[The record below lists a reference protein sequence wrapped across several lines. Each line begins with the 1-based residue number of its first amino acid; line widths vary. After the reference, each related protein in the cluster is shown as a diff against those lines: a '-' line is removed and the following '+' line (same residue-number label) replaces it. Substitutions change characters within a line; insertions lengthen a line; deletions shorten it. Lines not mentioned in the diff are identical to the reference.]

1 MPSWGGLGAS
11 CRHVVSYLEPCW
23 AILSDHGGHLGL
35 SEAALE
41 PSLAILGALTPRD
54 RARPGPGNLLELS
67 WAASEACRTT
77 LAALVA
83 FLGRLGCFGE
93 PRGGAMA
100 GQGPVGVGVVQSTG
114 RCRRTGEGEGGVPE
128 KTTETLPGS
137 TWHSSTPRLTPPP
150 QRCRKEDE
158 YGNSAIPT
166 IGLTRTVRELDL
178 WNVGPHCR
186 GIFERLCMLFVFVVS
201 AGRWRSPEVSGGS
214 SIQLEVAHWR
224 LQRGSCAELHPIFWC
239 HMFCCF

>member
-1 MPSWGGLGAS
+1 MLWGAPGR
-11 CRHVVSYLEPCW
+11 RH
-23 AILSDHGGHLGL
+23 G
-35 SEAALE
+35 
-41 PSLAILGALTPRD
+41 
-54 RARPGPGNLLELS
+54 RPGTRRS
-67 WAASEACRTT
+67 
-77 LAALVA
+77 
-83 FLGRLGCFGE
+83 
-93 PRGGAMA
+93 RGGAVN
-100 GQGPVGVGVVQSTG
+100 GTLPEDRGGG
-114 RCRRTGEGEGGVPE
+114 GGVPE

-158 YGNSAIPT
+158 YGNIAIPT

-186 GIFERLCMLFVFVVS
+186 GSFERLCMLFVFVVS

>member
-1 MPSWGGLGAS
+1 MFEGFWPLGGLLGRLLGHLKPSWGGLGAS

-23 AILSDHGGHLGL
+23 AILSDLGGHLGL
-35 SEAALE
+35 SEALLE

-178 WNVGPHCR
+178 WNAGPHRR
-186 GIFERLCMLFVFVVS
+186 GIFGRLCICLFLCFPQV
-201 AGRWRSPEVSGGS
+201 AGGPRRSPEGCRFN
-214 SIQLEVAHWR
+214 WR
-224 LQRGSCAELHPIFWC
+224 LHTGACN
-239 HMFCCF
+239 